1 MAIGIDAWW
10 NVMGRNIIKIGGNK
24 HISPQNICGNL
35 HLQIKGHLLSLCC
48 IFRTDM
54 VKFKFLIYQL

>member
-1 MAIGIDAWW
+1 MRGE
-10 NVMGRNIIKIGGNK
+10 MGRYIIKIGGNK

-54 VKFKFLIYQL
+54 VKFKLLIYQL